1 MLCDTLE
8 RLGAWLFRWRS
19 YLPFL
24 VLLLALFFLRDIAQ
38 RRLHGEYIEHQ
49 WMFLCYAVS
58 MLGVLSRALIVGFVP
73 RNTSGRNTRAQK
85 AASLNTTGAYSLVR
99 HPIYVANYLVF
110 AGFVLVFRSPEL
122 FILAT
127 LLYALY
133 YLPIMMAE
141 ERFLFETFGPQYR
154 DYASRTNAV
163 LPSFHHWKRPALPFS
178 LRTVIRREAST
189 LLLASFIFAAFDA
202 AEDLLIEREA
212 LNTWLRDEWFWPR
225 SFLLIAALYL
235 IARHLKR
242 HTSLLVAQGR

>member
-1 MLCDTLE
+1 MLCDKLE

-24 VLLLALFFLRDIAQ
+24 VLLLALFFIRDITQ
-38 RRLHGEYIEHQ
+38 RHLHDEHLEHR
-49 WMFLCYAVS
+49 WLALCYALT

-110 AGFVLVFRSPEL
+110 AGFILMFRSPEL
-122 FILAT
+122 FILAS
-127 LLYALY
+127 LIYALY

-141 ERFLFETFGPQYR
+141 ERFLYETFGARYR

-163 LPSFHHWKRPALPFS
+163 LPSIRNWKRPALPFS

-189 LLLASFIFAAFDA
+189 LLLASFVFAAYDA
-202 AEDLLIEREA
+202 VEDLLVEREA

-242 HTSLLVAQGR
+242 HTSLLAAQGR